1 MLKYYKIE
9 SGRLAVA
16 PNEEA
21 ADIVMMGSLSQEQ
34 RSVLVKEYEITEHTI
49 ASAFDSD
56 ELSRIEY
63 DDDFQMLVEVCDGV
77 AQHAEHKRVQTVDFR
92 ELAFV
97 HHRDV
102 GVRQK

>member
-1 MLKYYKIE
+1 MLKYFKIE

-56 ELSRIEY
+56 IIYTITATARPI
-63 DDDFQMLVEVCDGV
+63 
-77 AQHAEHKRVQTVDFR
+77 
-92 ELAFV
+92 LAFLMDILAFFKCSHLSHASHV
-97 HHRDV
+97 PLEGLYRGHMFLR
-102 GVRQK
+102 

>member
-9 SGRLAVA
+9 SGRIAVA
-16 PNEEA
+16 PNEDA
-21 ADIVMMGSLSQEQ
+21 ADIVIMGSLSQEQ

-63 DDDFQMLVEVCDGV
+63 DDDFISFLIPHFSLHISQI
-77 AQHAEHKRVQTVDFR
+77 AYKKRTI
-92 ELAFV
+92 LAN
-97 HHRDV
+97 
-102 GVRQK
+102 GP